1 MDLVFVLKWVKS
13 VIGYALYIFH
23 LSALKTFPSHRC
35 LGEFHP
41 ISEKS
46 FYTKKLLNEGSKKRR
61 LDNLRGRDWQCDQ
74 KFRNFAEFFKPLAMF

>member
-1 MDLVFVLKWVKS
+1 MSMDLVFVLKWVKS

-46 FYTKKLLNEGSKKRR
+46 FYTKK
-61 LDNLRGRDWQCDQ
+61 
-74 KFRNFAEFFKPLAMF
+74 